1 MVSSFTLVNSTLKG
15 ANVSWTT
22 QSIIQEAHTD
32 SRSNVE
38 QGFAALEITL
48 QNLTDSNAD
57 YDAKNAVLQSEKD
70 QLQAQINTLNAHIA
84 NLSLQQAPK
93 ATPEP
98 LSRKARF
105 DDPDRFAGDHKGDES
120 YKNQEEFRV
129 WKNDLTLK
137 LAMDGDLY
145 PTERDKF
152 IYVAGRTTGAA
163 RKNIDPWISST
174 LEGKPNGVSTWQNL
188 VSILERIYDVA
199 DRSAAAE
206 REMAKLEQKNQP
218 FMVFFTQF
226 NALLNDLGWND
237 EAKVAALRSKISY
250 EMSSA
255 LIPIVNLPPK
265 NKYNDWVTLL
275 CRLAENL
282 EAHSQRKAPHSA
294 ITRQTS
300 ERQPQ
305 PPSSPDPMI
314 LDAMKLT
321 PQERLRRIQH
331 RLCLYCGKPGHM
343 KSTCPEA
350 TAARARRG
358 REWPRNPQPGWNNP
372 TPRTDHKLRM
382 LGWNETASVSSE
394 SLAPTPAFTPPISR
408 SITPTLTPTDEQ
420 PKEQPSA

>member
-129 WKNDLTLK
+129 WKNELTLK
-137 LAMDGDLY
+137 LAMDVDLY

-206 REMAKLEQKNQP
+206 RA
-218 FMVFFTQF
+218 
-226 NALLNDLGWND
+226 
-237 EAKVAALRSKISY
+237 
-250 EMSSA
+250 
-255 LIPIVNLPPK
+255 
-265 NKYNDWVTLL
+265 
-275 CRLAENL
+275 C
-282 EAHSQRKAPHSA
+282 
-294 ITRQTS
+294 
-300 ERQPQ
+300 
-305 PPSSPDPMI
+305 
-314 LDAMKLT
+314 
-321 PQERLRRIQH
+321 
-331 RLCLYCGKPGHM
+331 
-343 KSTCPEA
+343 
-350 TAARARRG
+350 
-358 REWPRNPQPGWNNP
+358 
-372 TPRTDHKLRM
+372 
-382 LGWNETASVSSE
+382 
-394 SLAPTPAFTPPISR
+394 
-408 SITPTLTPTDEQ
+408 
-420 PKEQPSA
+420 